1 MEQALQQNPRIDL
14 IRSWAHFTGPKR
26 LDVGDRA
33 IEAEK
38 IIIASGVLPNIPEIP
53 GLADAGFLT
62 NETIMD
68 MDTLPGSLVIV
79 GGGPEAMEFGQLF
92 RRFGVKVVILQ
103 RRDRVL
109 PREDEEISRE
119 LEAVLKEEGVDIRLR
134 AVPTRVERAGGGKLV
149 VHATIAGRQERFEGD
164 RLLMATGRRPHGL
177 TELGLEAAGIVGDPT
192 QGIQVDETLRTTA
205 SNIWAIGD
213 VIGRLQ
219 YTHFSTYT
227 AGLAVQNALEGAGT
241 RYDMRR
247 IPGAVYTDPEVAS
260 VGLTVEGAQAQGHR
274 VKVGKQP
281 MRAVTRAQAM
291 GETAGFIKFVVD
303 ADTDKLL
310 GMHVLAHMAAD
321 LLPQGVLAMHAG
333 SIDPLRASVYTHPT
347 LSEGVKSAVGNLIR
361 ASNTTC

>member
-1 MEQALQQNPRIDL
+1 MEQGLQQNPRIDL
-14 IRSWAHFTGPKR
+14 IRSWAHFTGPTR

-38 IIIASGVLPNIPEIP
+38 ITVASGVLPYIPEIP

-68 MDTLPGSLVIV
+68 MDALPGSLVII
-79 GGGPEAMEFGQLF
+79 GGGPEGMEFGQLF

-119 LEAVLKEEGVDIRLR
+119 LEAILKEEGVDIRLR
-134 AVPTRVERAGGGKLV
+134 AIPTRVEGLTSGTLV
-149 VHATIAGRQERFEGD
+149 VHATVAGRDERFEGE
-164 RLLMATGRRPHGL
+164 RLLVATGRRPHNL
-177 TELGLEAAGIVGDPT
+177 SELGLNAAGVVGDPT
-192 QGIQVDETLRTTA
+192 HGIHVDETLRTTA
-205 SNIWAIGD
+205 PNIWAIGD
-213 VIGRLQ
+213 VMGRLQ

-227 AGLAVQNALEGAGT
+227 AGLAVQNALKGAEA
-241 RYDMRR
+241 RYETYR

-260 VGLTVEGAQAQGHR
+260 VGLTVEEAQTQGHR

-281 MRAVTRAQAM
+281 MQAVSRAHAL
-291 GETAGFIKFVVD
+291 GETSGFIKLVVD
-303 ADTDKLL
+303 ADTNKLL
-310 GMHVLAHMAAD
+310 GMHMLAHMAAD

-347 LSEGVKSAVGNLIR
+347 LSEGVKAAVGNLK
-361 ASNTTC
+361 

>member
-14 IRSWAHFTGPKR
+14 IRSWAHFTGPTR

-38 IIIASGVLPNIPEIP
+38 IIVASGVLPDIPEIP
-53 GLADAGFLT
+53 GLADSGFFT

-68 MDTLPGSLVIV
+68 MDTLPGSLVII
-79 GGGPEAMEFGQLF
+79 GGGPEGMEFGQLF
-92 RRFGVKVVILQ
+92 RRFGVKIVILH

-109 PREDEEISRE
+109 PREDEEVSRE
-119 LEAVLKEEGVDIRLR
+119 LEVILKEEGVDIRLR
-134 AVPTRVERAGGGKLV
+134 AVPTRIERLTGGTLV
-149 VHATIAGRQERFEGD
+149 VHATIAGHEERFEAD

-177 TELGLEAAGIVGDPT
+177 SDLGLEAAGIVGDPT
-192 QGIQVDETLRTTA
+192 HGIQVDETLRTTA
-205 SNIWAIGD
+205 PNIWAIGD
-213 VIGRLQ
+213 VMGRLQ

-227 AGLAVQNALEGAGT
+227 AGLAVQNALRGAEA
-241 RYDMRR
+241 RYETHR

-260 VGLTVEGAQAQGHR
+260 VGLTMEEAQAQGHR

-281 MRAVTRAQAM
+281 MGSVSRAQAM
-291 GETAGFIKFVVD
+291 GETAGFIKVVVD
-303 ADTDKLL
+303 ADTDELL
-310 GMHVLAHMAAD
+310 GMHMLAHMAAD

-347 LSEGVKSAVGNLIR
+347 LSEGVKVAVGNL
-361 ASNTTC
+361 N